1 MAWNQPGNNGQDR
14 DPWGNRNGGNN
25 NDDGNSNGNQGGR
38 NRGASDLDDMFRK
51 LSEKLG
57 GFGGKKG
64 GNSSSGQN
72 GGPRSNA
79 GNLLI
84 SLAIGAVVVV
94 WAASGFYTIKE
105 AEQGVVTRF
114 GKFYQIV
121 EPGLN
126 WKPTFVDEVQPV
138 NVKTVRDLTTGG
150 MMLTS
155 DENMVQVEI
164 NVQYVVSDPEAFLFN
179 LTTPMNSLGQAT
191 DSAVRGVIGRSE
203 MEKILTS
210 NRSEIR
216 DQTRQELEETIRPYN
231 MGISIVDVNFQVARP
246 PEAVK
251 AAFDDVI
258 SAREEEQK
266 TIRQAEAYKNEV
278 LPLAKGNAQRMIEEA
293 TAYRTSV
300 VMKAEGEVASFAKI
314 LPEYRAAPD
323 ITRERLYIE
332 TMESVL
338 SRTRKIIANDKG
350 NSMLVLPLEQMLRQ
364 QPQLSAPNTIEAP
377 VRAPAP
383 AQSTHSTPAQKP
395 ATTYGNGGY
404 GGNGGNNNGY
414 GNYGQPYS
422 SGQGG
427 Q

>member
-14 DPWGNRNGGNN
+14 DPWGNRNSGNN
-25 NDDGNSNGNQGGR
+25 NGDGNGNSNGNQGGR
-38 NRGASDLDDMFRK
+38 NRGASDLDYMFRK

-84 SLAIGAVVVV
+84 SLALGAVVVV

-126 WKPTFVDEVQPV
+126 WKPTFIDEVQPV
-138 NVKTVRDLTTGG
+138 NVKTIRDLTTGG

-164 NVQYVVSDPEAFLFN
+164 NVQYVVSDPETFLFN
-179 LTTPMNSLGQAT
+179 LTTPINSLGQAT

-258 SAREEEQK
+258 AAREEEQK

-293 TAYRTSV
+293 TAYKTSV

-314 LPEYRAAPD
+314 LPEYRAAPE

-332 TMESVL
+332 TMEKVL
-338 SRTRKIIANDKG
+338 SKTRKIIANDKG

-364 QPQLSAPNTIEAP
+364 QSQSAPSNTFEAP
-377 VRAPAP
+377 ARINTPAP
-383 AQSTHSTPAQKP
+383 TVNPAPAQKP
-395 ATTYGNGGY
+395 ATTTYGNGGY
-404 GGNGGNNNGY
+404 GSNNGG
-414 GNYGQPYS
+414 YGQPY
-422 SGQGG
+422 GNNQGG

>member
-14 DPWGNRNGGNN
+14 DPWGNRN
-25 NDDGNSNGNQGGR
+25 DD
-38 NRGASDLDDMFRK
+38 LFRK
-51 LSEKLG
+51 LSAKLG

-72 GGPRSNA
+72 GGPRGNA
-79 GNLLI
+79 GNVLV
-84 SLAIGAVVVV
+84 SLALGAVVVV

-126 WKPTFVDEVQPV
+126 WKPTFIDEVQPV
-138 NVKTVRDLTTGG
+138 NVKTIRDLTTGG

-179 LTTPMNSLGQAT
+179 VTTPMNSLGQAT

-216 DQTRQELEETIRPYN
+216 DQTRQELEETIRPYK

-258 SAREEEQK
+258 AAREEEQK

-293 TAYRTSV
+293 TAYKTSV

-314 LPEYRAAPD
+314 LPEYRAAPE

-332 TMESVL
+332 TMEKVL
-338 SRTRKIIANDKG
+338 SKTRKVIANDKG

-364 QPQLSAPNTIEAP
+364 QPKAPTSFNSVTEAP
-377 VRAPAP
+377 ARI
-383 AQSTHSTPAQKP
+383 STPTPSTNTTPTQKP

-404 GGNGGNNNGY
+404 GSNNSGG
-414 GNYGQPYS
+414 YGQPYGS
-422 SGQGG
+422 NQGG

>member
-1 MAWNQPGNNGQDR
+1 M
-14 DPWGNRNGGNN
+14 
-25 NDDGNSNGNQGGR
+25 
-38 NRGASDLDDMFRK
+38 
-51 LSEKLG
+51 
-57 GFGGKKG
+57 
-64 GNSSSGQN
+64 
-72 GGPRSNA
+72 
-79 GNLLI
+79 
-84 SLAIGAVVVV
+84 VVV

-126 WKPTFVDEVQPV
+126 WKPTFIDEVQPV
-138 NVKTVRDLTTGG
+138 NVKTIRDLTTGG

-179 LTTPMNSLGQAT
+179 VTTPMNSLGQAT

-216 DQTRQELEETIRPYN
+216 DQTRQELEETIRPYK
-231 MGISIVDVNFQVARP
+231 MGIFVDVNFQVARP

-258 SAREEEQK
+258 AAREEEQK

-293 TAYRTSV
+293 TAYKTSV

-314 LPEYRAAPD
+314 LPEYRAAPE

-332 TMESVL
+332 TMEKVL
-338 SRTRKIIANDKG
+338 SKTRKVIANDKG

-364 QPQLSAPNTIEAP
+364 QPKAPTSFNSHRGTCAYFNPYAKYQHNTYSET
-377 VRAPAP
+377 
-383 AQSTHSTPAQKP
+383 S
-395 ATTYGNGGY
+395 
-404 GGNGGNNNGY
+404 NNLW
-414 GNYGQPYS
+414 
-422 SGQGG
+422 
-427 Q
+427 

>member
-14 DPWGNRNGGNN
+14 DPWGNRNSGNN
-25 NDDGNSNGNQGGR
+25 NGDGNGNSNGNQGGR

-72 GGPRSNA
+72 GGPRGNA

-84 SLAIGAVVVV
+84 SLALGAVVVV
-94 WAASGFYTIKE
+94 WVASGFYTIKE

-126 WKPTFVDEVQPV
+126 WKPTFIDEVQPV
-138 NVKTVRDLTTGG
+138 NVKTIRDLTTGG

-164 NVQYVVSDPEAFLFN
+164 NVQYVVSDPETFLFN
-179 LTTPMNSLGQAT
+179 LTTPINSLGQAT

-258 SAREEEQK
+258 AAREEEQK

-293 TAYRTSV
+293 TAYKTSV

-314 LPEYRAAPD
+314 LPEYRAAPE

-332 TMESVL
+332 TMEKVL
-338 SRTRKIIANDKG
+338 SKTRKVIANDKG

-364 QPQLSAPNTIEAP
+364 PSHTGVSKTPEAP
-377 VRAPAP
+377 ARINTPAP
-383 AQSTHSTPAQKP
+383 TVNPTPTQKP
-395 ATTYGNGGY
+395 ATTTYGNGGY
-404 GGNGGNNNGY
+404 GSSNNGG
-414 GNYGQPYS
+414 YGQPY
-422 SGQGG
+422 GNNQGG

>member
-14 DPWGNRNGGNN
+14 DPWGNRNSGNN
-25 NDDGNSNGNQGGR
+25 NGDGNGNSNGNQGGR

-84 SLAIGAVVVV
+84 SLALGAVVVV

-126 WKPTFVDEVQPV
+126 WKPTFIDEVQPV
-138 NVKTVRDLTTGG
+138 NVKTIRDLTTGG

-164 NVQYVVSDPEAFLFN
+164 NVQYVVSDPETFLFN
-179 LTTPMNSLGQAT
+179 LTTPINSLGQAT

-258 SAREEEQK
+258 AAREEEQK

-293 TAYRTSV
+293 TAYKTSV

-314 LPEYRAAPD
+314 LPEYRAAPE

-332 TMESVL
+332 TMEKVL
-338 SRTRKIIANDKG
+338 SKTRKVIANDKG

-364 QPQLSAPNTIEAP
+364 QSQSVPSKNTFEAP
-377 VRAPAP
+377 ARISTPAP
-383 AQSTHSTPAQKP
+383 TVNPAPAQKP
-395 ATTYGNGGY
+395 ATTTYGNGGY
-404 GGNGGNNNGY
+404 GNNNG
-414 GNYGQPYS
+414 GYGQPY
-422 SGQGG
+422 GNNQGG

>member
-14 DPWGNRNGGNN
+14 DPWGNRNSGNN
-25 NDDGNSNGNQGGR
+25 NGDGNGNSNGNQGGR

-72 GGPRSNA
+72 GGPRGNA

-84 SLAIGAVVVV
+84 SLALGAVVVV

-138 NVKTVRDLTTGG
+138 NVKTIRDLTTGG

-164 NVQYVVSDPEAFLFN
+164 NVQYVVSDPETFLFN
-179 LTTPMNSLGQAT
+179 LTTPINSLGQAT

-258 SAREEEQK
+258 AAREEEQK

-293 TAYRTSV
+293 TAYKTSV
-300 VMKAEGEVASFAKI
+300 VMRAEGEVASFAKI

-332 TMESVL
+332 TMEKVL
-338 SRTRKIIANDKG
+338 SKTRKVIANDKG

-364 QPQLSAPNTIEAP
+364 PSQSGVSNTHEAP
-377 VRAPAP
+377 TRMPAPAP
-383 AQSTHSTPAQKP
+383 TVNPAPTQKP
-395 ATTYGNGGY
+395 ATTTYGNGGY
-404 GGNGGNNNGY
+404 GSNNGG
-414 GNYGQPYS
+414 YGQPY
-422 SGQGG
+422 GTNQGG

>member
-14 DPWGNRNGGNN
+14 DPWGNRNGGKNN
-25 NDDGNSNGNQGGR
+25 GEGNSNGNQGGR
-38 NRGASDLDDMFRK
+38 NRGASDLDDIFRK

-57 GFGGKKG
+57 GLGGKKG
-64 GNSSSGQN
+64 GNSPSGQN

-84 SLAIGAVVVV
+84 SLALGAVVVV

-126 WKPTFVDEVQPV
+126 WKPTFIDEVQPV
-138 NVKTVRDLTTGG
+138 NVKTIRDLTTGG

-164 NVQYVVSDPEAFLFN
+164 NVQYVVSNPEEFLFN
-179 LTTPMNSLGQAT
+179 VTTPMNSLGQAT

-216 DQTRQELEETIRPYN
+216 DQTRQQLEDTIRPYK
-231 MGISIVDVNFQVARP
+231 MGLSIVDVNFQVARP

-293 TAYRTSV
+293 TAYKTSV
-300 VMKAEGEVASFAKI
+300 VMRAEGEVASFSKI

-332 TMESVL
+332 TMENVL
-338 SRTRKIIANDKG
+338 SKTRKVIANDKG

-364 QPQLSAPNTIEAP
+364 QSQSATQNAVEAP
-377 VRAPAP
+377 ARTPAP
-383 AQSTHSTPAQKP
+383 TSHSSTPAQKP
-395 ATTYGNGGY
+395 ALTTYGNGGY
-404 GGNGGNNNGY
+404 GSNNNGY
-414 GNYGQPYS
+414 GGYGQPYGS
-422 SGQGG
+422 NQGG

>member
-25 NDDGNSNGNQGGR
+25 NGEGNGNSNGNQGGR

-79 GNLLI
+79 GNLLV
-84 SLAIGAVVVV
+84 SLALGAVIVV

-138 NVKTVRDLTTGG
+138 NVKTIRDLTTGG

-164 NVQYVVSDPEAFLFN
+164 NVQYVVSDPETFLFN
-179 LTTPMNSLGQAT
+179 LTTPINSLGQAT

-216 DQTRQELEETIRPYN
+216 DQTRQELEETIRPYK

-258 SAREEEQK
+258 AAREEEQK

-293 TAYRTSV
+293 TAYKTSV
-300 VMKAEGEVASFAKI
+300 VMRAEGEVASFAKI
-314 LPEYRAAPD
+314 LPEYRAAPE

-332 TMESVL
+332 TMEKVL
-338 SRTRKIIANDKG
+338 SKTRKIIANDKG

-364 QPQLSAPNTIEAP
+364 QSQSGTSNTLEAP
-377 VRAPAP
+377 TRMPAPAP
-383 AQSTHSTPAQKP
+383 TVNPAPAQKP
-395 ATTYGNGGY
+395 ATTTYGNGGY
-404 GGNGGNNNGY
+404 GSNNGG
-414 GNYGQPYS
+414 YGQPY
-422 SGQGG
+422 GTNQGG

>member
-14 DPWGNRNGGNN
+14 DPWGNRNSGNN
-25 NDDGNSNGNQGGR
+25 NGDGNGNSNGNQGGR

-84 SLAIGAVVVV
+84 SLALGAVVVV

-126 WKPTFVDEVQPV
+126 WKPTFIDEVQPV
-138 NVKTVRDLTTGG
+138 NVKTIRDLTTGG

-164 NVQYVVSDPEAFLFN
+164 NVQYVVSDPETFLFN
-179 LTTPMNSLGQAT
+179 LTTPINSLGQAT

-216 DQTRQELEETIRPYN
+216 DQTRQELEETIRPN
-231 MGISIVDVNFQVARP
+231 R
-246 PEAVK
+246 
-251 AAFDDVI
+251 
-258 SAREEEQK
+258 
-266 TIRQAEAYKNEV
+266 
-278 LPLAKGNAQRMIEEA
+278 
-293 TAYRTSV
+293 
-300 VMKAEGEVASFAKI
+300 
-314 LPEYRAAPD
+314 
-323 ITRERLYIE
+323 
-332 TMESVL
+332 
-338 SRTRKIIANDKG
+338 
-350 NSMLVLPLEQMLRQ
+350 
-364 QPQLSAPNTIEAP
+364 
-377 VRAPAP
+377 
-383 AQSTHSTPAQKP
+383 
-395 ATTYGNGGY
+395 
-404 GGNGGNNNGY
+404 
-414 GNYGQPYS
+414 
-422 SGQGG
+422 
-427 Q
+427 

>member
-14 DPWGNRNGGNN
+14 DPWGNRNSGNN
-25 NDDGNSNGNQGGR
+25 NGDGNGNSNGNQGGR

-72 GGPRSNA
+72 GGPRGNA

-84 SLAIGAVVVV
+84 SLALGAVVVV

-126 WKPTFVDEVQPV
+126 WKPTFIDEVQPV
-138 NVKTVRDLTTGG
+138 NVKTIRDLTTGG

-164 NVQYVVSDPEAFLFN
+164 NVQYVVSDPETFLFN
-179 LTTPMNSLGQAT
+179 LTTPINSLGQAT

-258 SAREEEQK
+258 AAREEEQK

-293 TAYRTSV
+293 TAYKTSV

-314 LPEYRAAPD
+314 LPEYRAAPE

-332 TMESVL
+332 TMEKVL
-338 SRTRKIIANDKG
+338 SKTRKVIANDKG

-364 QPQLSAPNTIEAP
+364 QSQSAPSNTVEAP
-377 VRAPAP
+377 ARISTPAP
-383 AQSTHSTPAQKP
+383 TVNPAPAQKP
-395 ATTYGNGGY
+395 ATTTYGNGGY
-404 GGNGGNNNGY
+404 GSHNGG
-414 GNYGQPYS
+414 YGQPY
-422 SGQGG
+422 GNNQGG

>member
-25 NDDGNSNGNQGGR
+25 NGDGNSNGNQGGR

-79 GNLLI
+79 GNLLVT
-84 SLAIGAVVVV
+84 LALGAVIVV

-138 NVKTVRDLTTGG
+138 NVKTIRDLTTGG

-164 NVQYVVSDPEAFLFN
+164 NVQYVVSDPETFLFN
-179 LTTPMNSLGQAT
+179 LTTPINSLGQAT

-216 DQTRQELEETIRPYN
+216 DQTRQELEETIRPYK

-258 SAREEEQK
+258 AAREEEQK

-293 TAYRTSV
+293 TAYKTSV
-300 VMKAEGEVASFAKI
+300 VMRAEGEVASFAKI
-314 LPEYRAAPD
+314 LPEYRAAPE

-332 TMESVL
+332 TMEKVL
-338 SRTRKIIANDKG
+338 SKTRKIIANDKG

-364 QPQLSAPNTIEAP
+364 QPQSSNSSNSAMEPSARMPVPTPNSNTA
-377 VRAPAP
+377 
-383 AQSTHSTPAQKP
+383 PAQKP
-395 ATTYGNGGY
+395 ATNYGNGGY
-404 GGNGGNNNGY
+404 GNNSNNNG
-414 GNYGQPYS
+414 GYGQPYS
-422 SGQGG
+422 SNQGG

>member
-25 NDDGNSNGNQGGR
+25 NGDGNSNGNQGGR
-38 NRGASDLDDMFRK
+38 DRKASDLDDLFRK
-51 LSEKLG
+51 LSAKLG

-72 GGPRSNA
+72 GGPRGNA
-79 GNLLI
+79 GNVLV
-84 SLAIGAVVVV
+84 SLALGAVVVV

-126 WKPTFVDEVQPV
+126 WKPTFIDEVQPV
-138 NVKTVRDLTTGG
+138 NVKTIRDLTTGG

-179 LTTPMNSLGQAT
+179 VTTPMNSLGQAT

-216 DQTRQELEETIRPYN
+216 DQTRQELEETIRPYK
-231 MGISIVDVNFQVARP
+231 MGIPIVDVNFQVARP

-258 SAREEEQK
+258 AAREEEQK

-293 TAYRTSV
+293 TAYKTSV

-314 LPEYRAAPD
+314 LPEYRAAPE

-332 TMESVL
+332 TMEKVL
-338 SRTRKIIANDKG
+338 SKTRKVIANDKG

-364 QPQLSAPNTIEAP
+364 QPKAPTSFNSVTEAP
-377 VRAPAP
+377 ARI
-383 AQSTHSTPAQKP
+383 STPTPSTNTTPTQKP

-404 GGNGGNNNGY
+404 GSNNSGG
-414 GNYGQPYS
+414 YGQPYGS
-422 SGQGG
+422 NQGG

>member
-1 MAWNQPGNNGQDR
+1 G
-14 DPWGNRNGGNN
+14 
-25 NDDGNSNGNQGGR
+25 
-38 NRGASDLDDMFRK
+38 
-51 LSEKLG
+51 
-57 GFGGKKG
+57 
-64 GNSSSGQN
+64 
-72 GGPRSNA
+72 NA
-79 GNLLI
+79 GNVLV
-84 SLAIGAVVVV
+84 SLALGAVVVV

-126 WKPTFVDEVQPV
+126 WKPTFIDEVQPV
-138 NVKTVRDLTTGG
+138 NVKTIRDLTTGG

-179 LTTPMNSLGQAT
+179 VTTPMNSLGQAT

-216 DQTRQELEETIRPYN
+216 DQTRQELEETIRPYK

-258 SAREEEQK
+258 AAREEEQK

-293 TAYRTSV
+293 TAYKTSV

-314 LPEYRAAPD
+314 LPEYRAAPE

-332 TMESVL
+332 TMEKV
-338 SRTRKIIANDKG
+338 
-350 NSMLVLPLEQMLRQ
+350 
-364 QPQLSAPNTIEAP
+364 
-377 VRAPAP
+377 
-383 AQSTHSTPAQKP
+383 
-395 ATTYGNGGY
+395 
-404 GGNGGNNNGY
+404 
-414 GNYGQPYS
+414 
-422 SGQGG
+422 
-427 Q
+427 